1 MSAPQAPFRKK
12 KRPGGSGQ
20 GQSCGGL
27 ASDQDCW
34 FWKADHGPSLSLG
47 EHRVGRGGRTGFG
60 ASCPSVSRTGRGRDH
75 SGPLLASRLA
85 EACQPAESLC
95 KSGRLDPHSQA
106 ASSQGGEQTSL
117 YCGAQASGRPTGTE
131 EKLEFCLQKSSKI
144 LY

>member
-1 MSAPQAPFRKK
+1 MAESL
-12 KRPGGSGQ
+12 GGSCQ

-34 FWKADHGPSLSLG
+34 FWKADHGPNLSLG
-47 EHRVGRGGRTGFG
+47 EHRVGRGGRTGLG

-75 SGPLLASRLA
+75 SGPLLASHLA
-85 EACQPAESLC
+85 EARQPAESLC
-95 KSGRLDPHSQA
+95 KGGKLDPHSQA
-106 ASSQGGEQTSL
+106 ASSQGDEQTSL
-117 YCGAQASGRPTGTE
+117 YCGAQALGRPTGTE